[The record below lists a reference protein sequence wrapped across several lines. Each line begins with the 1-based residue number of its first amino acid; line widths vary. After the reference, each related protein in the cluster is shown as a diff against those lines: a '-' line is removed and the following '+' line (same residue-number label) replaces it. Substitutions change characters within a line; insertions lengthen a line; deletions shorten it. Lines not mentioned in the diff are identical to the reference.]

1 MRPFTGTGLISA
13 LAMALAGQLPQPP
26 LQARGT
32 PSGAPGSRALEA
44 QLATVRRLAEA
55 DASAAARTDLIK
67 AHHTLLGLYWRTVAR
82 DRVATLPPV
91 SLLDGNGRFSG
102 CG

>member
-13 LAMALAGQLPQPP
+13 LAMALAGQLLQPP
-26 LQARGT
+26 LQAR
-32 PSGAPGSRALEA
+32 GAPGSRALEA

-55 DASAAARTDLIK
+55 DASAAARTDLIN

-91 SLLDGNGRFSG
+91 SLLDGNGRF
-102 CG
+102 